1 MHISTLYPHWQN
13 IWQHKPSLETPLFDT
28 LVTHYQETQR
38 HYHTLEHLSECFV
51 LFEEVKD
58 ALHRP
63 DLVALALFY
72 HDVIYDPKSKTNEQD
87 SADFAKQALQGKCSD
102 DDLDVIVC
110 FILATKQHINTAQDP
125 KHAHDL
131 AYLLDIDLAILAA
144 DDDRFKAYEQ
154 QIRQEYHHVPQCLY
168 RLKRRQILQAFYDK
182 QRLFYSD
189 YFYQKLERRAKANL
203 GRLLACWHKNPIYS
217 IIGHPDTS

>member
-1 MHISTLYPHWQN
+1 MQIPTLYLHWQN
-13 IWQHKPSLETPLFDT
+13 IWQHTPSLETPLFDA
-28 LVTHYQETQR
+28 LVVHYQEPQR

-51 LFEEVKD
+51 LFDEVKD

-87 SADFAKQALQGKCSD
+87 SAKVANEALQGKYSD
-102 DDLDVIVC
+102 DDLDVIAC
-110 FILATKQHINTAQDP
+110 FILATKQHTNTAQDP

-131 AYLLDIDLAILAA
+131 AYLLDMDLAILAA

-154 QIRQEYHHVPQCLY
+154 QIRQEYAWVSEQ
-168 RLKRRQILQAFYDK
+168 
-182 QRLFYSD
+182 D
-189 YFYQKLERRAKANL
+189 YHIGRAKVLQSFLQREWIYQTEYFRQRFEQQARMNIQAALEGLAN
-203 GRLLACWHKNPIYS
+203 
-217 IIGHPDTS
+217 

>member
-13 IWQHKPSLETPLFDT
+13 IWQHKPSLETSLFDT
-28 LVTHYQETQR
+28 LVTRYQETQR

-72 HDVIYDPKSKTNEQD
+72 HDVIYDPKSETNEQD
-87 SADFAKQALQGKCSD
+87 SAKVANEALQGKYSD
-102 DDLDVIVC
+102 DDLDVIAC
-110 FILATKQHINTAQDP
+110 FILATKQHTNTAQDP

-217 IIGHPDTS
+217 IIESFGKS